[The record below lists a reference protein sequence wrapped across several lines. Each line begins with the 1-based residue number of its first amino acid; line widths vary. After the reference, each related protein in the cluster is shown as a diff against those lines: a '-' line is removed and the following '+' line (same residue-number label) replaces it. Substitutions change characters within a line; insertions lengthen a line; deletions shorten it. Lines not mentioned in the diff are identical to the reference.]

1 MANSFFDIETKEEAV
16 GAGRWVEDLEDRS
29 RSFRMTAE
37 FEKVLHEF
45 SASRAGEYVSIF
57 IPTVRS
63 FDEDLSVETIVPGA
77 RVQRRRAVTAA
88 VVVKL
93 SETGALMVDRRFTL
107 DFFRHSRLPLTLS
120 PRGVALC
127 QALQPRLGLSHF
139 TFKSEPQQKQIHLRS
154 VDAPRGERKLR
165 RVWTNRPYPRH
176 HFEMTTSTA
185 RVLTFIA
192 HEPHA
197 RVWVPTV
204 LRNSRMKNAF
214 LGLHPCAEDLRPVH
228 RGAMENLFENELLE
242 LSAVEEGLLP
252 PDIPICHWMPL
263 RPSPLGHSIGEL
275 LKREAD
281 GLQPISTIIHHDKP
295 IGRRRGNKST
305 DWTVANDR

>member
-29 RSFRMTAE
+29 RSFRMTADV
-37 FEKVLHEF
+37 EKVLREF
-45 SASRAGEYVSIF
+45 SASRAGEYVSVF

-63 FDEDLSVETIVPGA
+63 FDEDLSIETIGA
-77 RVQRRRAVTAA
+77 RVQRKRAVAAA
-88 VVVKL
+88 VIVKL
-93 SETGALMVDRRFTL
+93 SEIGALMVDRRFTL

-120 PRGVALC
+120 LRGVALC
-127 QALQPRLGLSHF
+127 RALQPRLDLSHL
-139 TFKSEPQQKQIHLRS
+139 TLNSEPQQSGVHLRG
-154 VDAPRGERKLR
+154 VDAPRSERKIR
-165 RVWTNRPYPRH
+165 RVWTSRPYPQH

-204 LRNSRMKNAF
+204 LRNSRTKNGF
-214 LGLHPCAEDLRPVH
+214 LGVHPGAENFQPVH

-281 GLQPISTIIHHDKP
+281 GLQPISTMIHHDKP